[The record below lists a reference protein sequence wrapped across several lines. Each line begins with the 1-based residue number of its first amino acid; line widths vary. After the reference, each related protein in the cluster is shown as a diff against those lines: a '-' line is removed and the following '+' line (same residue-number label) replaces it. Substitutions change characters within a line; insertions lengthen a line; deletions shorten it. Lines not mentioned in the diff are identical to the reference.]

1 MLADVHIIYKILFLC
16 GAGFLAA
23 FVDAIA
29 GGGGL
34 ISVPAYF
41 AIGFPPHFT
50 LGTNKFSSTCGALVS
65 TMRFAKSGKVDKDIL
80 KVLLPLSFLGAA
92 TGVFTVLLIDSSVLK
107 PIVLFLILGVGIYS
121 LFSKTVGLE
130 DNFIGI
136 TKRNLII
143 GGCFAYV
150 MGFYD
155 GFFGPGAG
163 SFIIFGL
170 IKIYGFDFVRASGNA
185 KAMNFISNMTSLL
198 LFAINGKIYYLMGI
212 PMALFMILGAT
223 VGSKLAIKEGAKFI
237 KPVFVTMSLGV
248 AAKMIYEIIVK

>member
-1 MLADVHIIYKILFLC
+1 MLENVHIIYKVIFLC

-41 AIGFPPHFT
+41 AVGFPAHLT
-50 LGTNKFSSTCGALVS
+50 LGTNKFSSSCGAIVS
-65 TMRFAKSGKVDKDIL
+65 TTSFAKSGKVDRDIL
-80 KVLLPLSFLGAA
+80 KIILPLSFLGAA
-92 TGVFTVLLIDSSVLK
+92 TGVYTVLLIDSTILE
-107 PIVLFLILGVGIYS
+107 PIVLFLILAVGIYS
-121 LFSKTVGLE
+121 LFSKTIGME
-130 DNFIGI
+130 DNFTGI
-136 TKRNLII
+136 TRRNLILGSI
-143 GGCFAYV
+143 FAFI

-185 KAMNFISNMTSLL
+185 KAMNFISNISSLL

-212 PMALFMILGAT
+212 PMALFMILGANL
-223 VGSKLAIKEGAKFI
+223 GSRLAIREGSNFI
-237 KPVFVTMSLGV
+237 KPVFVTMSLAV
-248 AAKMIYEIIVK
+248 AGKMIYEIIMK